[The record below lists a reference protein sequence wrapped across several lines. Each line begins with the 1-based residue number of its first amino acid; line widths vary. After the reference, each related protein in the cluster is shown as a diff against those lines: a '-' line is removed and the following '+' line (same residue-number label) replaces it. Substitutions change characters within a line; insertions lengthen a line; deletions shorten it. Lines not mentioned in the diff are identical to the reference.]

1 MLAFSIDYYG
11 IFFRATQSVEL
22 FCTYVAQVYK
32 ADIVSSFLAVP
43 ELIKEGAIESGAYY
57 KDLLMLYVFTAIGAV
72 PVIKNQ
78 IKGK

>member
-1 MLAFSIDYYG
+1 M
-11 IFFRATQSVEL
+11 
-22 FCTYVAQVYK
+22 YK
-32 ADIVSSFLAVP
+32 ADIVSSFLVVP

>member
-1 MLAFSIDYYG
+1 M
-11 IFFRATQSVEL
+11 
-22 FCTYVAQVYK
+22 
-32 ADIVSSFLAVP
+32 VP